1 MCLIDTI
8 LLSNLYENQ
17 LFCIVYSRNNQ
28 QSCKMKKNLSF
39 LPIMLSFVCFISIN
53 ASAQKKAAKA
63 TPTTAAPAASK
74 TTVAPQLGKAPVKD
88 IVKAMTLEEKS
99 KLVVGMGFKMP
110 GMARPTDKQMKEGI
124 NIGGFKLPP
133 SDPEAYDVPEK
144 VPGAAGRTHA
154 IARLGIPSITV
165 SDGPAGIRIDP
176 IRNHDSSKT
185 YYATA
190 FPVGTLLASSWDPA
204 LVHKVGEAFG
214 SEVREYGA
222 DVLLGPGVNIHCNP
236 LGGRNFEYYSEDP
249 LVTGRIA
256 AAMINGI
263 QSQGVGTSI
272 KHFAANNQ
280 ETNRNSVNTVVSER
294 ALREIYLRGFE
305 IAVKL
310 SQPWT
315 VMSSY
320 NKINGTY
327 TSERHDL
334 LTTVLKDEWG
344 FKGLVMT
351 DWFGGHDAVAQARA
365 GNDLLMP
372 GNPTQ
377 SADIVKAV
385 KGGRL
390 SERQL
395 DANVE
400 RILNI
405 ILKSPEFKKYKY
417 SSAPNL
423 KKDAEVARMAAAQG
437 MVLLKDDDK
446 ALPLK
451 GKNIAL
457 FGNASY
463 QLIAGGTGSGDVNKA
478 YTISLIQGLNNGG
491 YVVDGNVKTAYETYL
506 ADAKAK
512 QPKKRSFFDQL
523 PPIPQMQLSADLLAQ
538 EANSADIAIYTIGR
552 NAGEGAD
559 RKLNDDYYL
568 TGDEKASLKNISEA
582 FHKKGKK
589 LVVVLNIGGVIEVAT
604 WRNLADG
611 ILLAWQPGLEAGNA
625 ITDVLSGKV
634 NPSGKLATT
643 FPVDYPDVPSAKN
656 FPGKELPGEAGV
668 MGAKPSEVTYEEGIY
683 VGYRYYNTFNVKP
696 AYEFGYGLS
705 YTKFKYSDLK
715 LSKKTFNGTITAT
728 ITITNTGDVAG
739 REVAE
744 LYVSAP
750 QNNLPKPTEELKA
763 FAKTKMLEPNESET
777 INLTLTGKDLAS
789 FDTARLAWVAEAGT
803 YTVKVG
809 ASSDDIKKTE
819 KFKIAKTIVVEKVHN
834 ALQPQVKIA
843 ELKK

>member
-1 MCLIDTI
+1 
-8 LLSNLYENQ
+8 
-17 LFCIVYSRNNQ
+17 
-28 QSCKMKKNLSF
+28 MKKNLSF
-39 LPIMLSFVCFISIN
+39 LSIILLLSCLFDIN
-53 ASAQKKAAKA
+53 ASAQKK
-63 TPTTAAPAASK
+63 TAAAAPKKPVPTANK
-74 TTVAPQLGKAPVKD
+74 TAAVPQFGKSPIKAV
-88 IVKAMTLEEKS
+88 IKAMTLEEKS

-110 GMARPTDKQMKEGI
+110 GMPPPTPKQMKDGI

-133 SDPEAYDVPEK
+133 SDPDAYNIPEK

-154 IARLGIPSITV
+154 ITRLGIPSITV

-176 IRNHDSSKT
+176 IRNKDSSKT

-204 LVHKVGEAFG
+204 LVHTVGEAFG

-222 DVLLGPGVNIHCNP
+222 DILLGPGVNIHRNP

-249 LVTGRIA
+249 LITGRIA

-280 ETNRNSVNTVVSER
+280 ETNRNSVNTIVSER
-294 ALREIYLRGFE
+294 AMREIYLRGFE
-305 IAVKL
+305 IAVKT

-320 NKINGTY
+320 NKLNGTY
-327 TSERHDL
+327 TSERRDL
-334 LTTVLKDEWG
+334 LTTILKNEWG
-344 FKGLVMT
+344 FKGFVMT
-351 DWFGGHDAVAQARA
+351 DWFGGHDAVAQAKA

-372 GNPTQ
+372 GGPKQ
-377 SADIVKAV
+377 SQDIVDAV
-385 KGGRL
+385 KSGKL
-390 SERQL
+390 SEKQL

-405 ILKSPEFKKYKY
+405 LLKSPEFKKYKY

-423 KKDAEVARMAAAQG
+423 KKDAEISRMAAAQG
-437 MVLLKDDDK
+437 MVLLKDEDK
-446 ALPLK
+446 SLPLK
-451 GKNIAL
+451 GKNVAL
-457 FGNASY
+457 FGNISY
-463 QLIAGGTGSGDVNKA
+463 DIIAGGSGSGNVNKA
-478 YTISLIQGLNNGG
+478 YTISLAQGLTNGG
-491 YVVDGNVKTAYETYL
+491 YIVDGTLKTAYESYIK
-506 ADAKAK
+506 DATAK
-512 QPKKRSFFDQL
+512 RPKSAMSFFIL
-523 PPIPQMQLSADLLAQ
+523 PPPLPQMAISPDMLAQ
-538 EANSADIAIYTIGR
+538 EANNADVAIYTIGR

-568 TGDEKASLKNISEA
+568 TADEKASLKSISDA
-582 FHKKGKK
+582 FHAKGKK
-589 LVVVLNIGGVIEVAT
+589 LIVVLNIGGVIEVAS
-604 WRNLADG
+604 WRDFADG

-656 FPGKELPGEAGV
+656 FPGKELPSTGPTGGM
-668 MGAKPSEVTYEEGIY
+668 MGGKPSEVTYEEGIY
-683 VGYRYYNTFNVKP
+683 VGYRYYNTFDVKT
-696 AYEFGYGLS
+696 AYPFGYGLS

-728 ITITNTGDVAG
+728 ITVTNTGDVAG
-739 REVAE
+739 KEVVE

-750 QNNLPKPTEELKA
+750 QNNLPKPQEELKA
-763 FAKTKMLEPNESET
+763 FAKTNLLQPNESQT
-777 INLTLTGKDLAS
+777 INLALTAKDLAS
-789 FDTARLAWVAEAGT
+789 FNTAKLAWVAEAGT

-809 ASSDDIKKTE
+809 ASSEDIKKTE
-819 KFKIAKTIVVEKVHN
+819 KFKIAKTIVAEKVHS